1 MPGPLKKCW
10 ATTVILGLYLR
21 RFLNLAALDARSAN
35 ADALGGAIYHCANGL
50 EIDVP
55 PALRYVVR
63 VADPVAELRPTPAD
77 ITYFRHSPHAPLG
90 GNLSLAASGSR
101 SQAI

>member
-1 MPGPLKKCW
+1 MPGPRGTQPCL
-10 ATTVILGLYLR
+10 AV
-21 RFLNLAALDARSAN
+21 FLASGCFLDLTALDARSAN
-35 ADALGGAIYHCANGL
+35 TDALSRAVYQRAHGL
-50 EIDVP
+50 QVDVP
-55 PALRYVVR
+55 PALGYVVR

-90 GNLSLAASGSR
+90 GSLSLAASGSR